1 MELSLRSIY
10 LDLRQIDSKLMAL
23 FDNIWTFMALAGAGV
38 WLGIL
43 LLPWQPFRTRESLD
57 CRKQLSDSHDMQS
70 LTVLIPA
77 RNESQFIRGTLKSLM
92 AQSIDIT
99 IIVIN
104 DRSDD
109 GTGEIARRTFLGKEK
124 CIVID
129 GEPLPAGWT
138 GKVWALHQGLK
149 LVKTPLVLL
158 LDADVKLKKGLLSQ
172 LLSDKN
178 EKGVALIS
186 LMVRLDM
193 SGFWQAMLIPAFIY
207 FFKLLYPFHLSNG
220 SGQLVSAG
228 AGGCILTESQLLNDI
243 GGFESIRDA
252 IIDDCSLVRAVKRT
266 GVRTWIGLTHSAES
280 MRVYRSIG
288 GIWGMVVRS
297 AYTQLR
303 SSVVLLL
310 LCTGIF
316 ILAFFV
322 PTIILAGVPVLSAKV
337 IAVLA
342 IIFMVFSYFPTLRYY
357 EMSPLLAL
365 TMPLVGILYLTM
377 TWHSA
382 INHWRGRGSLWKGR
396 VYVASTDPIR

>member
-1 MELSLRSIY
+1 MV
-10 LDLRQIDSKLMAL
+10 L
-23 FDNIWTFMALAGAGV
+23 FDNIWTFLALAGAGV

-57 CRKQLSDSHDMQS
+57 CTKELSDNHEMRS

-77 RNESQFIRGTLKSLM
+77 RNESQFIQGTLKSLM
-92 AQSIDIT
+92 TQSRDIT

-104 DRSDD
+104 DRSEDE
-109 GTGEIARRTFLGKEK
+109 TGEIARQTFLGKEK
-124 CIVID
+124 CFVID

-186 LMVRLDM
+186 LMVRLNM

-207 FFKLLYPFHLSNG
+207 FFKLLYPFHLSNS
-220 SGQLVSAG
+220 SGRLVSAG
-228 AGGCILTESQLLNDI
+228 AGGCILTESQLLKDI

-252 IIDDCSLVRAVKRT
+252 IIDDCSLVRVVKQT
-266 GVRTWIGLTHSAES
+266 GMRTWIGLTHSAES
-280 MRVYRSIG
+280 MRVYRSIS

-297 AYTQLR
+297 AFTQLR
-303 SSVVLLL
+303 GSIVLLL
-310 LCTGIF
+310 LCSAIF
-316 ILAFFV
+316 ILAFLI
-322 PTIILAGVPVLSAKV
+322 PTIILAGIPVLSAKV
-337 IAVLA
+337 ISVLA
-342 IIFMVFSYFPTLRYY
+342 IIFMVFGYLPTLKYY
-357 EMSPLLAL
+357 EMPPLLAL
-365 TMPLVGILYLTM
+365 TMPLVGILYLSM

-396 VYVASTDPIR
+396 VYVASSDQLGSKL